1 MATRPSVISPAM
13 RRYIIWLILAL
24 LAMVIL
30 YDCARRARE
39 RQAIE
44 ATSVAQ
50 RDYAEILD
58 EGRLRLLVGYDAF
71 GDGALDS
78 ASRAD
83 SRGEEGGWVFRLSR
97 LVAPQGI
104 MLETLLED
112 NAQRALDELRRG
124 GGGHHRPAYA
134 PHHAGRHP
142 SLSLGRGTYLG
153 APIPRTATRQ
163 PNPH

>member
-58 EGRLRLLVGYDAF
+58 EGRLRLLVG
-71 GDGALDS
+71 
-78 ASRAD
+78 
-83 SRGEEGGWVFRLSR
+83 
-97 LVAPQGI
+97 
-104 MLETLLED
+104 
-112 NAQRALDELRRG
+112 
-124 GGGHHRPAYA
+124 
-134 PHHAGRHP
+134 
-142 SLSLGRGTYLG
+142 
-153 APIPRTATRQ
+153 
-163 PNPH
+163 